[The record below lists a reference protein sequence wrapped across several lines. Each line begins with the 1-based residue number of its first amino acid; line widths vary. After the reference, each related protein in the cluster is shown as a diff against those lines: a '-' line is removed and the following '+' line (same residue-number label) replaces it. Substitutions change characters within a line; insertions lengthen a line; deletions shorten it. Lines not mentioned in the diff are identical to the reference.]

1 MSFVHIKSVAKDPRP
16 RIIALLH
23 SPSYLMTI
31 KHDSY
36 ECSTAPGELLF
47 TQTHTPL
54 SHKTKMTYVFMYLCA
69 ARKSHESKDQVDSNS
84 HVHAPSK
91 SRGKFLMYKVTGLG
105 QHIIVHGNTSCG
117 EATGKNNLFTSQW
130 HLIKSCFFENRQ
142 PCKIYH

>member
-16 RIIALLH
+16 QIIALPR
-23 SPSYLMTI
+23 SPSYLMTV

-36 ECSTAPGELLF
+36 ECSMSTWCAPV
-47 TQTHTPL
+47 HTKP
-54 SHKTKMTYVFMYLCA
+54 TYVFMYLCA
-69 ARKSHESKDQVDSNS
+69 AQKNHESKDQVDSNS

-91 SRGKFLMYKVTGLG
+91 SRGKFLMYKVTGFG
-105 QHIIVHGNTSCG
+105 QHFIVHSNTSCG
-117 EATGKNNLFTSQW
+117 EEATGKNNLFTSQW